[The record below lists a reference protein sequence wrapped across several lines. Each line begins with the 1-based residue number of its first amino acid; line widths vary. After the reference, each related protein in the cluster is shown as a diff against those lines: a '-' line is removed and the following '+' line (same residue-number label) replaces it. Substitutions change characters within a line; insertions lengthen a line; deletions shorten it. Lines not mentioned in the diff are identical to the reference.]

1 MGRRRYKFGV
11 TNQHNVKRENFSL
24 TPEKIDIFFPSKKK
38 GRGVYTTA
46 HRTKKKNN
54 KVFERRERKKGGRE
68 AEEVNGNR
76 KLSGARLAG
85 ENC

>member
-46 HRTKKKNN
+46 HRTKKKTTKCSN
-54 KVFERRERKKGGRE
+54 EERKKKGAGRQ
-68 AEEVNGNR
+68 
-76 KLSGARLAG
+76 KK
-85 ENC
+85 

>member
-38 GRGVYTTA
+38 GGGSTLLHTEPKKKQQSV
-46 HRTKKKNN
+46 RTK
-54 KVFERRERKKGGRE
+54 REKKKGGRE

>member
-46 HRTKKKNN
+46 HRTKKTTKCSN
-54 KVFERRERKKGGRE
+54 EERKKKGAGRQ
-68 AEEVNGNR
+68 
-76 KLSGARLAG
+76 KK
-85 ENC
+85 